1 MLDFIEMNPSNQ
13 LKFVFTAKDING
25 RVVNGNVMAATKEYA
40 TKMLMGKDMEV
51 ISIFTEKEYAAKTN
65 VVNKDI
71 TEFINFGG
79 IFEKVGMKDMVN
91 FSKQMSALLDAG
103 VSVIKGLQLIN
114 EEEKNPL
121 MKKTLE
127 TVIQDV
133 KAGKSISVAFAKHP
147 NVFSDFYTNL
157 IRSGEES
164 GKMAQSFFYLSD
176 YMDRNYSLVS
186 KVRNAMIYPAFV
198 IVVFFVVMIL
208 IFTMVIPRLAD
219 ILKESNVELPLITQI
234 VLAISDFLVNYGIYV
249 FLLVGTLGVYS
260 YVNFKKS
267 KEWQDLGDSLKI
279 NFPVI
284 KPVFRMLY
292 VTRIAD
298 NIQTLITSGV
308 SLTKSIQIT
317 ADVVGNKYFKN
328 ILDNALL
335 DVKAGIPLSKALE
348 KHKDLIPSSLI
359 QMLRIGEETG
369 EIGKLMGNI
378 AKFFQRE
385 INAQIDVMVG
395 LIEPIMIVALGLGV
409 GVLLVSVLMPI
420 YNLAGSF

>member
-1 MLDFIEMNPSNQ
+1 MNSNNQ
-13 LKFVFTAKDING
+13 TKYIFQAKDISG
-25 RVVNGNVMAATKEYA
+25 KVVSGNVFSATKELA
-40 TKMLMGKDMEV
+40 TKMLMEKDMEV
-51 ISIFTEKEYAAKTN
+51 ISILSEKEYAAKTN
-65 VVNKDI
+65 LVNKDI
-71 TEFINFGG
+71 SEFINFGG
-79 IFEKVGMKDMVN
+79 FFDSVGMKDMVN

-127 TVIQDV
+127 TVIADV
-133 KAGKSISVAFAKHP
+133 KAGKSISAAFGKHQS
-147 NVFSDFYTNL
+147 VFSDFYTNL
-157 IRSGEES
+157 IRTGEES

-176 YMDRNYSLVS
+176 YLDRNYTLVS

-198 IVVFFVVMIL
+198 ITIFFVVMIL

-219 ILKESNVELPLITQI
+219 ILKESNMELPLITQV
-234 VLAISDFLVNYGIYV
+234 VLSISDFLVNYGLYA

-267 KEWQDLGDSLKI
+267 KEWQDLGDNFKI
-279 NFPVI
+279 SMPVI
-284 KPVFRMLY
+284 KGVFRMLY

-317 ADVVGNKYFKN
+317 AEVVGNKYYKE
-328 ILDNALL
+328 ILEGALL
-335 DVKAGIPLSKALE
+335 DVKSGIPFSKALE

>member
-1 MLDFIEMNPSNQ
+1 
-13 LKFVFTAKDING
+13 
-25 RVVNGNVMAATKEYA
+25 
-40 TKMLMGKDMEV
+40 
-51 ISIFTEKEYAAKTN
+51 
-65 VVNKDI
+65 
-71 TEFINFGG
+71 
-79 IFEKVGMKDMVN
+79 
-91 FSKQMSALLDAG
+91 
-103 VSVIKGLQLIN
+103 
-114 EEEKNPL
+114 
-121 MKKTLE
+121 
-127 TVIQDV
+127 
-133 KAGKSISVAFAKHP
+133 
-147 NVFSDFYTNL
+147 
-157 IRSGEES
+157 
-164 GKMAQSFFYLSD
+164 
-176 YMDRNYSLVS
+176 
-186 KVRNAMIYPAFV
+186 
-198 IVVFFVVMIL
+198 
-208 IFTMVIPRLAD
+208 
-219 ILKESNVELPLITQI
+219 
-234 VLAISDFLVNYGIYV
+234 
-249 FLLVGTLGVYS
+249 VYS

>member
-1 MLDFIEMNPSNQ
+1 
-13 LKFVFTAKDING
+13 
-25 RVVNGNVMAATKEYA
+25 
-40 TKMLMGKDMEV
+40 
-51 ISIFTEKEYAAKTN
+51 
-65 VVNKDI
+65 
-71 TEFINFGG
+71 
-79 IFEKVGMKDMVN
+79 
-91 FSKQMSALLDAG
+91 
-103 VSVIKGLQLIN
+103 
-114 EEEKNPL
+114 
-121 MKKTLE
+121 
-127 TVIQDV
+127 
-133 KAGKSISVAFAKHP
+133 
-147 NVFSDFYTNL
+147 
-157 IRSGEES
+157 
-164 GKMAQSFFYLSD
+164 
-176 YMDRNYSLVS
+176 
-186 KVRNAMIYPAFV
+186 
-198 IVVFFVVMIL
+198 
-208 IFTMVIPRLAD
+208 
-219 ILKESNVELPLITQI
+219 
-234 VLAISDFLVNYGIYV
+234 
-249 FLLVGTLGVYS
+249 
-260 YVNFKKS
+260 
-267 KEWQDLGDSLKI
+267 
-279 NFPVI
+279 
-284 KPVFRMLY
+284 MLY